1 MTASGW
7 RKLALV
13 AVVIWVV
20 VLVRSR
26 LHQSSHWNSRYSGD
40 SGGST
45 YVGGG
50 SSGSASSASDD
61 EEAGESESGDADAG
75 DAGGGGGDD

>member
-26 LHQSSHWNSRYSGD
+26 LHQSAYSNSQYSGD
-40 SGGST
+40 SGGTT

-50 SSGSASSASDD
+50 SSG
-61 EEAGESESGDADAG
+61 
-75 DAGGGGGDD
+75 